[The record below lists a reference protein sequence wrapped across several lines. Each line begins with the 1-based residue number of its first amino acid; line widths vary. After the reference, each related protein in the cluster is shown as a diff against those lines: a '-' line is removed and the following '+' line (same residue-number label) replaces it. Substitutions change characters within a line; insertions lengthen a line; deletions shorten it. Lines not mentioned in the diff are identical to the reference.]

1 MNSTGIIRRVDELG
15 RVSIP
20 REICHNLGIE
30 VGTPFEI
37 TVNEDNS
44 IILKKHI
51 DDEKA
56 INLEEAVKKIEET
69 LDSADFKAN
78 VSPDILKEMR
88 NYWSLMKMQFSDLK

>member
-20 REICHNLGIE
+20 IEIRHNLGIE

-51 DDEKA
+51 DDNKA

-69 LDSADFKAN
+69 LDSTDFKAN

>member
-20 REICHNLGIE
+20 REIRHNLGIE

-51 DDEKA
+51 DDEKT
-56 INLEEAVKKIEET
+56 INLEEAIKKIEET
-69 LDSADFKAN
+69 LDSTDFKAN